1 MSGPPRYK
9 GWGRCWKV
17 RLATRGD
24 AAEVT
29 LGVGS
34 FSSRPILVVD
44 QDPAARAFATALLER
59 AGFTTCE
66 AEDGEN
72 VRNLVS
78 NTWAQLVLLEV
89 ALPGA
94 SGFEI
99 CRELRDE
106 FGEQLPII
114 LVSADRTDELDRSAA
129 LLLGADDYLVKPLD
143 ADRLLA
149 PVRRLL
155 TRSGAVGKPKLT
167 EREQE
172 ILSLL
177 AAGYA
182 RSEIADKLVISRKT
196 VAKHIEHILAKLDV
210 HSEAQA
216 IASAFRDQLVESGH
230 PGSR

>member
-1 MSGPPRYK
+1 
-9 GWGRCWKV
+9 
-17 RLATRGD
+17 
-24 AAEVT
+24 
-29 LGVGS
+29 VGS

-44 QDPAARAFATALLER
+44 DDPAARAVATNCLEQ
-59 AGFTTCE
+59 AGFTTRE
-66 AEDGEN
+66 AENGEN

-78 NTWAQLVLLEV
+78 GTSAQLVLLEV
-89 ALPGA
+89 ALPGP

-99 CRELRDE
+99 CRELREE

-155 TRSGAVGKPKLT
+155 ARSGAEAKPKLT
-167 EREQE
+167 EREHE

-177 AAGYA
+177 AAGHA
-182 RSEIADKLVISRKT
+182 RSDIADKLVISRKT
-196 VAKHIEHILAKLDV
+196 VAKHIEHILAKLGV

-216 IASAFRDQLVESGH
+216 IASAFRDQLVEDGH
-230 PGSR
+230 PDGRRLPTGDGARVRD

>member
-1 MSGPPRYK
+1 
-9 GWGRCWKV
+9 
-17 RLATRGD
+17 
-24 AAEVT
+24 
-29 LGVGS
+29 
-34 FSSRPILVVD
+34 VVD
-44 QDPAARAFATALLER
+44 DDLAARAFATSCLER

-66 AEDGEN
+66 AENGED

-78 NTWAQLVLLEV
+78 ATWAQLVLLEV

-99 CRELRDE
+99 CRELREE

-129 LLLGADDYLVKPLD
+129 LLLGADDYLVKPLNP
-143 ADRLLA
+143 DRLLA

-155 TRSGAVGKPKLT
+155 ARSGAAAKPKLT

-177 AAGYA
+177 SAGYG
-182 RSEIADKLVISRKT
+182 RSDVADRLVISRKT
-196 VAKHIEHILAKLDV
+196 VGKHIEHILAKLNV

-216 IASAFRDQLVESGH
+216 IASAFRDQLVANRRPEGRR
-230 PGSR
+230 SRSARRGARVRT

>member
-1 MSGPPRYK
+1 
-9 GWGRCWKV
+9 
-17 RLATRGD
+17 
-24 AAEVT
+24 
-29 LGVGS
+29 VGS

-44 QDPAARAFATALLER
+44 DDLAARAFATTCLER

-66 AEDGEN
+66 AENGEN
-72 VRNLVS
+72 VRDLVS
-78 NTWAQLVLLEV
+78 GASAQLVLLEV

-99 CRELRDE
+99 CRELREE

-155 TRSGAVGKPKLT
+155 SRSGASAKPKLT

-177 AAGYA
+177 AAGNA
-182 RSEIADKLVISRKT
+182 RSDVADKLVISRKT
-196 VAKHIEHILAKLDV
+196 VAKHIEHILAKLGV

-216 IASAFRDQLVESGH
+216 IASAFRDQLVENGH
-230 PGSR
+230 PEGRRPRPTRRGVRVRN